1 MVQVIWNYLKGY
13 VIIKISGFSVE
24 RFLNLMA
31 DRDVFIWN
39 VCSYGGGTIMKI
51 RQSGMADAEKCA
63 AKTGCTIK
71 VIECRGLPFALKKF
85 SKRRILISGVVAFV
99 VLFYGLSF
107 FIWTVEISG
116 NVRIMTE
123 DITAACDDAGL
134 SPGSLK
140 MKIEPERIAENIV
153 DSIDEVAWASVEIS
167 GTKAYVRIVEKI
179 KETEI
184 ADRKT
189 PVDIIADNDGV
200 ILSIAASSGTP
211 KVKEGDVVSKGDLLI
226 SSEIEIKE
234 NEEIKGYD
242 YVAAGGSV
250 VAKVVY
256 PITSF
261 ISLNIKEKIYTGES
275 FKDTA
280 VIFGNNTSNIF
291 KPDIEGKYYDS
302 FVSDD
307 IRLKI
312 GDYELPLGIKIYDY
326 RVYYENERKLTEAEA
341 EERLKEDIIK
351 ITEDMTEV
359 SSLVLDVKE
368 EYIRE
373 GDGIR
378 LNAYV
383 TVSEDIAVKDYNI
396 RRSTLGGIEGKIA
409 GDR

>member
-31 DRDVFIWN
+31 DRDVFVWG
-39 VCSYGGGTIMKI
+39 VCSYDDGVIMKI
-51 RQSGMADAEKCA
+51 RKSGMADAERCA
-63 AKTGCTIK
+63 AKTGCSIK
-71 VIECRGLPFALKKF
+71 IIDNIGLPFAF
-85 SKRRILISGVVAFV
+85 KRFRKRKILISGVAVFA

-107 FIWTVEISG
+107 FIWTVDISG
-116 NVRIMTE
+116 NIRTE
-123 DITAACDDAGL
+123 
-134 SPGSLK
+134 K
-140 MKIEPERIAENIV
+140 ERIVSVCEQSGLFPGNLKIKTEPKEIAESIV
-153 DSIDEVAWASVEIS
+153 ESIDSVAWASVEIS
-167 GTKAYVRIVEKI
+167 GTKAYVRIVEKLS
-179 KETEI
+179 ETEI
-184 ADRKT
+184 TDRKT
-189 PVDIIADNDGV
+189 PVDIVADNDGM
-200 ILSIAASSGTP
+200 ILSIAASSGSP
-211 KVKEGDVVSKGDLLI
+211 KVKDGDVVSKGDLLI

-256 PITSF
+256 PVTAF
-261 ISLNIKEKIYTGES
+261 ISFNIKEKIYTGEN

-280 VIFGNNTSNIF
+280 IIFGNSASNIF
-291 KPDIEGKYYDS
+291 KPDIEGKCYDT

-307 IRLKI
+307 IRLKL
-312 GDYELPLGIKIYDY
+312 GDYELPLGIKRYDY
-326 RVYYENERKLTEAEA
+326 RVYYENERKLTESEA
-341 EERLKEDIIK
+341 KARLKADIDK
-351 ITEDMTEV
+351 ITEDMTEI

-373 GDGIR
+373 GDGLR

-396 RRSTLGGIEGKIA
+396 RRSTLGGNEGKIA

>member
-1 MVQVIWNYLKGY
+1 
-13 VIIKISGFSVE
+13 
-24 RFLNLMA
+24 
-31 DRDVFIWN
+31 
-39 VCSYGGGTIMKI
+39 
-51 RQSGMADAEKCA
+51 
-63 AKTGCTIK
+63 
-71 VIECRGLPFALKKF
+71 
-85 SKRRILISGVVAFV
+85 
-99 VLFYGLSF
+99 
-107 FIWTVEISG
+107 
-116 NVRIMTE
+116 
-123 DITAACDDAGL
+123 
-134 SPGSLK
+134 
-140 MKIEPERIAENIV
+140 
-153 DSIDEVAWASVEIS
+153 DEVAWASVEIS

-261 ISLNIKEKIYTGES
+261 ISLNIKEKIYTGEK

-280 VIFGNNTSNIF
+280 IIFGNNTSNIF
-291 KPDIEGKYYDS
+291 KPDIEDKYYDS

-373 GDGIR
+373 GDGLR